1 MSLQY
6 LTDHSGRNTAVVIP
20 ISEWESIVSKHAD
33 LKLLEGDQSVEQELS
48 SKKYTMADFA
58 GTLSKE
64 AGEALQQYVQQSR
77 DEWDSRNI

>member
-6 LTDHSGRNTAVVIP
+6 LTDHSGKYTAVVIP
-20 ISEWESIVSKHAD
+20 ISEWEGIVRKHTD
-33 LKLLEGDQSVEQELS
+33 LKSLGDQPAELPLS
-48 SKKYTMADFA
+48 PKKYTMADFA
-58 GTLSKE
+58 GTLSQE